1 MPIENPRAGD
11 AWITAINFAFVTENR
26 LLEVGTE
33 WLFQQVMQR
42 LVEGHSFSSPLY
54 QIAETEEVAELRV
67 KDSEK
72 RGGLVLGAVAR
83 RTHA

>member
-1 MPIENPRAGD
+1 LKIPEQETLGCHKL
-11 AWITAINFAFVTENR
+11 AFVTENR

-33 WLFQQVMQR
+33 WLFEQIVQR

-67 KDSEK
+67 KEK
-72 RGGLVLGAVAR
+72 
-83 RTHA
+83 